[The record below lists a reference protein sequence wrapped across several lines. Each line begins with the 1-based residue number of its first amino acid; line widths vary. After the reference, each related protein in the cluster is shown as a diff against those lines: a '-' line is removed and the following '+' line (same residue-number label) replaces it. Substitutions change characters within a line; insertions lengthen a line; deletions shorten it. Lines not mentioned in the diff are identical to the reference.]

1 LYAEKRI
8 AKEIAHTS
16 TLYRPLLK
24 GKNILQ
30 REFTGGDTNQGCKEV
45 IGGDE
50 AETRLMRRRGSF
62 ISVSS
67 LTLGAPPPKT
77 PPKPFQ
83 KKMAAQI
90 VDGWFSEK
98 EEEALWPGQRFSL
111 KLAPGN
117 KVLHTEKS
125 EYQDIVV
132 FDTATYGRCLVLDGA
147 IQVTTRDE
155 FAYQEMIAHVPL
167 FAHPNPKAVLI
178 VGGGD
183 GGVARE
189 VCKHP
194 GLEKVRVCARL
205 GWRGA
210 MASLPTL
217 PWG

>member
-1 LYAEKRI
+1 MSSAPAAAEW
-8 AKEIAHTS
+8 
-16 TLYRPLLK
+16 
-24 GKNILQ
+24 
-30 REFTGGDTNQGCKEV
+30 FT
-45 IGGDE
+45 
-50 AETRLMRRRGSF
+50 
-62 ISVSS
+62 
-67 LTLGAPPPKT
+67 
-77 PPKPFQ
+77 
-83 KKMAAQI
+83 
-90 VDGWFSEK
+90 EK
-98 EEEALWPGQRFSL
+98 EAMWPGQRFGL

-125 EYQDIVV
+125 DYQDIVV

-194 GLEKVRVCARL
+194 GLEKVSGTRTLFIAMGFCGRVVLLEIGRKRAVMIMQFHPSATLTAWGKPHVERIITSMCL
-205 GWRGA
+205 
-210 MASLPTL
+210 SLFFFCL
-217 PWG
+217 